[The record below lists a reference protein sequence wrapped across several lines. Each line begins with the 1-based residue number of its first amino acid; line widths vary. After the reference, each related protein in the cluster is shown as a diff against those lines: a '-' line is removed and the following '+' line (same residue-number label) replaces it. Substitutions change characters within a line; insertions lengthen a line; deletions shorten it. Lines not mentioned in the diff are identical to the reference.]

1 MSSISAVLATL
12 YMPVDLPEGFIY
24 RSDFLSEGEEEQ
36 LLERIKDIEFSEF
49 RMRDKIARRRVAHFG
64 WLYGYD
70 SAQIEPGPPIP
81 EFLRGL
87 QERAAALL
95 EIEPNELVEALL
107 TKYPPRAGIG
117 WHRDAW
123 VFGTVVAVSLLSP
136 CRLRLRQGASGKT
149 RVSIDIEPR
158 SAYVLRGA
166 VRTGWQHT
174 ISPTKALRY
183 SITFRTLRTS
193 QTKKAR
199 NVEDRKG
206 FISKPK
212 SLFAPGGRT
221 KKIITADNK

>member
-24 RSDFLSEGEEEQ
+24 RPDFLSESDEEQ

-87 QERAAALL
+87 QARAAALL

-107 TKYPPRAGIG
+107 TKYPPGAGIG

-123 VFGTVVAVSLLSP
+123 VFGTVVRGFPALAVPLALSP
-136 CRLRLRQGASGKT
+136 RRERKNTCLNRYRAAFCLCAS
-149 RVSIDIEPR
+149 R
-158 SAYVLRGA
+158 RGA
-166 VRTGWQHT
+166 IQMAAHHLAHKSAALLNY
-174 ISPTKALRY
+174 ISYASNISERKSPERL
-183 SITFRTLRTS
+183 
-193 QTKKAR
+193 
-199 NVEDRKG
+199 NRKG
-206 FISKPK
+206 FIAKPK

>member
-12 YMPVDLPEGFIY
+12 YMPIDVPEGFIY

-81 EFLRGL
+81 EFLRSL
-87 QERAAALL
+87 QKRAAALL

-107 TKYPPRAGIG
+107 TKYPPGAGIG

-136 CRLRLRQGASGKT
+136 CRLRLREGASAKT

-166 VRTGWQHT
+166 VRSRWQHT

-193 QTKKAR
+193 QKKKAR
-199 NVEDRKG
+199 NV
-206 FISKPK
+206 
-212 SLFAPGGRT
+212 
-221 KKIITADNK
+221 